1 VGWISNRNDDS
12 AGVQHGV
19 RGREDLEHERNEM
32 SDTTYVTDLWVI
44 VSTGSTG
51 AVTGAYTGI
60 YNSAGVTVTSAAI
73 TGQAVTAT
81 NPYGVSDMV
90 TAAAILPDPPPAAA
104 PGPRKP
110 VPALPPEVWS
120 EREFDAD
127 TAHAATLA
135 MCRGNR

>member
-1 VGWISNRNDDS
+1 VGWITNRNDDS

-32 SDTTYVTDLWVI
+32 SDTDNSVVIDANAAPYIWTGTGVVTA
-44 VSTGSTG
+44 GSLHGLTI
-51 AVTGAYTGI
+51 T
-60 YNSAGVTVTSAAI
+60 SAGVI
-73 TGQAVTAT
+73 TGHVSAST
-81 NPYGVSDMV
+81 PYLASDMV
-90 TAAAILPDPPPAAA
+90 TAAAILPDPPPATA

-127 TAHAATLA
+127 AAHAATLA